1 MRFDRLIMHQFDLE
15 FSPIYSHSI
24 GRYIFTLQAE
34 MRFALLIEIKY
45 INLGDTISINYK
57 SGVIRAVV
65 VIRWYS
71 SRFGEREQL
80 WIAKCRIRS
89 PHREVI
95 SHWTYSHRIRLTLQ
109 CLIFFFFYFL
119 LRAGGVLFE
128 NTFERP
134 SKCKLKGTKLFKNLR
149 QSYSL

>member
-89 PHREVI
+89 PHRKVI
-95 SHWTYSHRIRLTLQ
+95 SHWTYSHRFRLTLQ
-109 CLIFFFFYFL
+109 CLIFFSFYFFTSSWWCII
-119 LRAGGVLFE
+119 REYFRKTVQVQV
-128 NTFERP
+128 ERH
-134 SKCKLKGTKLFKNLR
+134 KII
-149 QSYSL
+149 